1 MDDGFRCHPHLR
13 VPAGAGT
20 LSAPAAPSCA
30 ALLIPCPRCTDG
42 IATTNDP
49 SSPRRCEA
57 CDGTGTRELCC
68 SLCGDYGA
76 TEFIGRWPFH
86 TECAE
91 EQRADALWMSEN
103 VA

>member
-1 MDDGFRCHPHLR
+1 MPYLKPLTIVCDRCEE
-13 VPAGAGT
+13 GT
-20 LSAPAAPSCA
+20 RWTS
-30 ALLIPCPRCTDG
+30 RYG
-42 IATTNDP
+42 GNDP
-49 SSPRRCEA
+49 DVWPVGLCEA

-68 SLCGDYGA
+68 ELCGDYGA

-86 TECAE
+86 AECAE